1 MPKFLIQNRR
11 TGQLSEI
18 EAKNR
23 RTVRRTVEQANLG
36 SIQECRIELMKNSTQ
51 KRRIQYQMAV
61 ERKAT
66 KLQEAS
72 KKIK

>member
-1 MPKFLIQNRR
+1 MPRFLIQNRK

-36 SIQECRIELMKNSTQ
+36 SLQECRIEVMKNSTQ
-51 KRRIQYQMAV
+51 KKRIQYQMAV

>member
-1 MPKFLIQNRR
+1 MPRFLIQNRK

-36 SIQECRIELMKNSTQ
+36 SLQECRIEVMKNSTQ
-51 KRRIQYQMAV
+51 KKRIQYQMAV
-61 ERKAT
+61 EKKAT